1 MDNELRP
8 QRRDKILHDYD
19 TRPSNEDV
27 KAFRGSKNVQK
38 AEDIFENAARGLPM
52 TLDDVCDARNYLI
65 TMITL
70 KKGTRAEAIENVT
83 LSHYEKRET
92 GSKTGNSVILV
103 PRHKRQKDGPAVL
116 CFEKKMSLWM
126 HRYVTTI
133 HQQYSGP
140 GSDKLF
146 LQKNGIPFQDGKLAN
161 RLPAFWGKSGV
172 RNGIRVTETN
182 IRKWIVTKC
191 HTRKMEGEE
200 VDEDVLRQAMCHS
213 DKVART
219 HYLRMDKT
227 AVAARAS
234 EIIARCTDDI
244 DHNQGG

>member
-38 AEDIFENAARGLPM
+38 GEDLFENAARGLPM

-70 KKGTRAEAIENVT
+70 KTGTRPGALENVT

-92 GSKTGNSVILV
+92 DPKTGNSVILV

-116 CFEKKMSLWM
+116 CLGKKMSLWM
-126 HRYVTTI
+126 HTHVTTI

-140 GSDKLF
+140 GSDFFCFSRRMVSLF
-146 LQKNGIPFQDGKLAN
+146 
-161 RLPAFWGKSGV
+161 
-172 RNGIRVTETN
+172 
-182 IRKWIVTKC
+182 
-191 HTRKMEGEE
+191 KMG
-200 VDEDVLRQAMCHS
+200 
-213 DKVART
+213 
-219 HYLRMDKT
+219 
-227 AVAARAS
+227 
-234 EIIARCTDDI
+234 
-244 DHNQGG
+244 N

>member
-1 MDNELRP
+1 M
-8 QRRDKILHDYD
+8 
-19 TRPSNEDV
+19 
-27 KAFRGSKNVQK
+27 
-38 AEDIFENAARGLPM
+38 
-52 TLDDVCDARNYLI
+52 
-65 TMITL
+65 
-70 KKGTRAEAIENVT
+70 
-83 LSHYEKRET
+83 
-92 GSKTGNSVILV
+92 
-103 PRHKRQKDGPAVL
+103 
-116 CFEKKMSLWM
+116 
-126 HRYVTTI
+126 
-133 HQQYSGP
+133 
-140 GSDKLF
+140 F

-227 AVAARAS
+227 AIAARAS

-244 DHNQGG
+244 DHNATAKHSQGQTRKQTTTPNQEQIIVVIIIIIIIIIIMSIYIPHILQFCKGEIGRQKMNLAAA